1 MNYLLGLVCSH
12 RVIFIITILA
22 IYFVMASYIM
32 LYYFVLLFYV
42 RKQDVAVYICF
53 HNFFADIM
61 VEHLDNSWR

>member
-1 MNYLLGLVCSH
+1 
-12 RVIFIITILA
+12 
-22 IYFVMASYIM
+22 MALYIM

-53 HNFFADIM
+53 YNFLADIM